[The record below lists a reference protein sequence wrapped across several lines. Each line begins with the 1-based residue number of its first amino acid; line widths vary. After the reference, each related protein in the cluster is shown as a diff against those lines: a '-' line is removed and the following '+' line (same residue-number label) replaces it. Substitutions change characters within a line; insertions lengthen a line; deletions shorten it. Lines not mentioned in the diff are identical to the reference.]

1 MTFGKKKEKKKKTCL
16 NFYLV
21 VYMFAIIV
29 IFTQYFS
36 FSFFFGKN
44 IDRVLCENVQLF
56 IKRGGTF
63 ASVKQLLI
71 QYTYTLRK
79 PLAQ

>member
-21 VYMFAIIV
+21 VYMLAIIE
-29 IFTQYFS
+29 IFTQYNLFC
-36 FSFFFGKN
+36 FFEKN
-44 IDRVLCENVQLF
+44 IDRVLCENVQFF